1 MHRFVRAVPPP
12 LFATKGTPRLHRAQT
27 GGHMGCAG
35 EGGCLGGRFLQ
46 LLKTLLQ
53 IDAGQ
58 FREQL
63 TKNKNGMEFGAQWLF
78 SK

>member
-1 MHRFVRAVPPP
+1 
-12 LFATKGTPRLHRAQT
+12 
-27 GGHMGCAG
+27 MGCAG